1 MLDITEPKPS
11 FFNVP
16 QGGTLMEEQ
25 DGRINPVYNNP
36 RQSHTNLKEFFNR
49 QSGKWEYGNEL
60 PDGSIEPTGEISPKQ
75 IAQDAQD
82 KSTNYMKQ
90 AEDYLAQHPDE
101 KRTKWELAQTFEAQ
115 QAGNIAQAQLPTALK
130 KIEAQGN
137 QARTTKRTESGGTA
151 TTKTKARENYETKKS
166 AIEQTAKH
174 KFTPE
179 ELAGSVLDLPSKVR
193 KQFGETRTAQL
204 KSWTDFQVLKGKAE
218 YSDTLQTP
226 PPAKPGTPAP
236 AISDEDK
243 QAIDWARQN
252 ASDPRSAQILK
263 LHNLAQ

>member
-1 MLDITEPKPS
+1 
-11 FFNVP
+11 
-16 QGGTLMEEQ
+16 
-25 DGRINPVYNNP
+25 
-36 RQSHTNLKEFFNR
+36 
-49 QSGKWEYGNEL
+49 
-60 PDGSIEPTGEISPKQ
+60 
-75 IAQDAQD
+75 
-82 KSTNYMKQ
+82 
-90 AEDYLAQHPDE
+90 
-101 KRTKWELAQTFEAQ
+101 
-115 QAGNIAQAQLPTALK
+115 
-130 KIEAQGN
+130 
-137 QARTTKRTESGGTA
+137 
-151 TTKTKARENYETKKS
+151 
-166 AIEQTAKH
+166 
-174 KFTPE
+174 
-179 ELAGSVLDLPSKVR
+179 LAGSVLDLPSKVR